1 MSSLKRKLK
10 RNKIKN
16 SKKDLNSLQKIIS
29 SMPENCSSCNAKF
42 NKDKDLDSW
51 MIIQEQKSFQ
61 LLCNQCYKENTND
74 S

>member
-1 MSSLKRKLK
+1 
-10 RNKIKN
+10 
-16 SKKDLNSLQKIIS
+16 
-29 SMPENCSSCNAKF
+29 MPENCSSCNAKF